1 MTSNSNEEYLLK
13 QSDRLTI
20 FPIQHND
27 MWEMYKKSVSAFWT
41 PEELD
46 LSKDIDDF
54 NKLNDKE
61 RTFIKHI
68 LAFFSSSDT
77 IVNINLGERFLN
89 DVQILEAKFFYAFQM
104 AIENIHSE
112 TYSLLIDTYF
122 KDPKEK
128 LEALNAINYMPCI
141 KKKADWC
148 FKWIEDENAP
158 FSQRLLAFALV
169 EGVFFSGAFCSIF
182 WLKERGLMQGLSFSN
197 ELISRDE
204 AMHVEF
210 AILLYSKIENRL
222 PQSTVHKI
230 VKEAVEVEKVFIN
243 DSIPCSMLGMNA
255 DLMCLYI
262 EFVADRLLSQ
272 LNYDKIWNSAN
283 PFPFM
288 ERISIESKSNFF
300 ESRVSQYS
308 KANVG
313 SKQDHSEIR
322 KFALDVDF

>member
-1 MTSNSNEEYLLK
+1 MNDKKEILLEP
-13 QSDRLTI
+13 SDRLTI
-20 FPIQHND
+20 FPIQHDD
-27 MWEMYKKSVSAFWT
+27 MWDMYKKAVSAFWT

-46 LSKDIDDF
+46 LSKDVDDF
-54 NKLNDKE
+54 NTLNDNEKY
-61 RTFIKHI
+61 FIKNI

-77 IVNINLGERFLN
+77 IVNINLGERFIN
-89 DVQILEAKFFYAFQM
+89 DVEVLEAKFFYAFQM

-128 LEALNAINYMPCI
+128 SEALDAINHMPCI
-141 KKKADWC
+141 KDKADWC
-148 FKWIEDENAP
+148 FKWIDDKEAS
-158 FSQRLLAFALV
+158 FSQRLIAFALV

-210 AILLYSKIENRL
+210 AVLLYSKIENRL
-222 PQSTVHKI
+222 EEEKVHEI
-230 VKEAVEVEKVFIN
+230 VKEAVTVEKKFIN
-243 DSIPCSMLGMNA
+243 ESIPCSMLGMNA
-255 DLMCLYI
+255 ELMSLYI
-262 EFVADRLLSQ
+262 EFVADRLLTQ
-272 LNYDKIWNSAN
+272 LNYNKIWNSAN

-288 ERISIESKSNFF
+288 ERISIESKTNFF

-313 SKQDHSEIR
+313 SKQDHTEIR
-322 KFALDVDF
+322 KFSLEADF